1 MLTGDAGLYQAGD
14 LSRASSDLKI
24 KTKGIHFSN
33 VSGDYQMGIKSFN
46 SFSARP
52 AADEDKEN
60 LKEDKKTTAKAA
72 KKVIKPT
79 ENKLH

>member
-1 MLTGDAGLYQAGD
+1 
-14 LSRASSDLKI
+14 
-24 KTKGIHFSN
+24 
-33 VSGDYQMGIKSFN
+33 MGIKSFN

-60 LKEDKKTTAKAA
+60 LKEDKKTTAKAP